1 MDLINFLV
9 NTKITDAGF
18 GRIGSPHRLTNP
30 HGRNTGAATPAAA
43 ETFTTDHRT
52 IRVSAGRKAGDVVKE
67 SKVMVPEN

>member
-1 MDLINFLV
+1 MDLSNFLV

-30 HGRNTGAATPAAA
+30 HVRNTGATPAAA